1 MQIKVSLV
9 ISGRLKNRKFFKK
22 AIIGGADKKFA
33 NNEGCLYNLMSGL
46 RGLFVQVCKTNTA
59 A

>member
-22 AIIGGADKKFA
+22 AIIGAADKKFA

-46 RGLFVQVCKTNTA
+46 RGLFVQV
-59 A
+59 